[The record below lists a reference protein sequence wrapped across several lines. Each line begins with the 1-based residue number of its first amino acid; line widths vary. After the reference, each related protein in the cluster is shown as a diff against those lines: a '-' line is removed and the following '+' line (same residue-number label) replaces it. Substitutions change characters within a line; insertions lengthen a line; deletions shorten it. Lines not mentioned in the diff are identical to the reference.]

1 MTGFVNFWKKGQET
15 EVNETRKLYILETVE
30 KMRESDEYVQESTKG
45 VVNILDLKK
54 NWGASLA

>member
-54 NWGASLA
+54 NWGA